1 MSRPTCCA
9 PRTARWA
16 RDPCPCAA
24 LRAALPAGSSRVS
37 VPVLLALTATVVV
50 GLLSWVVPLPDP
62 GATTSPPPRAR
73 PVRVALVGALP
84 LALGV
89 AAVLAEVVEHSDDLA
104 PLGTVLAVAA
114 AVVGGGPATS
124 AVLRLVPAPT
134 GQTTPAAS
142 VLRGGATIGVLE
154 RAAIC
159 VAAMLGSAEGIAVV
173 LAVKSLGRYPE
184 LREPGTSERFII
196 GTFTSVLWALAC
208 AGVAVLARS

>member
-1 MSRPTCCA
+1 MN
-9 PRTARWA
+9 
-16 RDPCPCAA
+16 
-24 LRAALPAGSSRVS
+24 

-50 GLLSWVVPLPDP
+50 GVLAWVVPLPDP
-62 GATTSPPPRAR
+62 GASTSPPPRAR
-73 PVRVALVGALP
+73 PVRVVLVAALP
-84 LALGV
+84 AALGL
-89 AAVLAEVVEHSDDLA
+89 AALLAVVVEPASTLA
-104 PLGTVLAVAA
+104 PLGLVLAVAA

-124 AVLRLVPAPT
+124 AVLRLVPERAPS
-134 GQTTPAAS
+134 GAATPAS

-173 LAVKSLGRYPE
+173 LAVKGLGRYPE

-208 AGVAVLARS
+208 AGVSVLARSS